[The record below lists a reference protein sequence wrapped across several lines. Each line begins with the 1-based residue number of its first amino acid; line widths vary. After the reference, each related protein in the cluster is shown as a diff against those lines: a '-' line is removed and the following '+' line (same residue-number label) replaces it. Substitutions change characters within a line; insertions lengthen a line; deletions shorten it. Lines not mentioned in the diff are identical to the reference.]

1 MSNYII
7 SPSATRDLNQIA
19 DYFLARNL
27 ETGENYLDLIK
38 SAKTWLFCPT

>member
-19 DYFLARNL
+19 DYFLTRNL
-27 ETGENYLDLIK
+27 ETGEK
-38 SAKTWLFCPT
+38 LFKEFMVI